1 MHIGRAKLDS
11 PEIEILKTNTSHYPK
26 GLTINSSKGIIY
38 WTEFM
43 MGNSAGYWINVANAN
58 GSDPE
63 KLWRFGVTDI
73 DVYGKLG

>member
-1 MHIGRAKLDS
+1 
-11 PEIEILKTNTSHYPK
+11 
-26 GLTINSSKGIIY
+26 
-38 WTEFM
+38 M